1 MLDDFNREFVTP
13 TPGVGVLAPRLQ
25 HLLVADADPAVVVVG
40 DPSAG
45 VAVVSFRPSVWYDG
59 PVGILEELY
68 AQANLRRQGG
78 ARLGPARRR
87 RGPTVGA
94 QRRID
99 RRCLVRSR
107 RLRGSADRRSTRR
120 RRAGMS

>member
-68 AQANLRRQGG
+68 AQANLRRQG